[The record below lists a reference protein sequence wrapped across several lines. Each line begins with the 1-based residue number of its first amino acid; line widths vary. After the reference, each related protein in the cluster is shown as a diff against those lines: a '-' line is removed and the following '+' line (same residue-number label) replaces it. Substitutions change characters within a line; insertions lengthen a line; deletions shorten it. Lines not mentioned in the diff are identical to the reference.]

1 MGRKFWGSLGLLA
14 SVLAGAG
21 VAGAADLAV
30 KAPVYKAPP
39 PVILSDWSGFYIG
52 VHGGYGWGHTSID
65 APVALD
71 FLDLFDATVG
81 SLDASPKGGVF
92 GGHAGYNWQYGA
104 VVTGLEIDFSG
115 ADINTSGVVGTF
127 PLLERCIEACPLGT
141 ISRSVKFDEL
151 ASARARLGYLVLPNL
166 LAYGTA
172 GLGWGHSEITGT
184 ISVPND
190 SVSASADANNFGWV
204 AGGGLEYKL
213 WEHVLVR
220 GEYLHYDFAKT
231 TYSFPLVG
239 GVNATSTVDVVRG
252 GLSYKF

>member
-1 MGRKFWGSLGLLA
+1 MGRKFWGGFSLLA

-30 KAPVYKAPP
+30 KAPVYKAA
-39 PVILSDWSGFYIG
+39 PVILSDWAGFYVGI
-52 VHGGYGWGHTSID
+52 HGGYGWGHTSID
-65 APVALD
+65 TPA
-71 FLDLFDATVG
+71 FLGDIFDYLKIG

-115 ADINTSGVVGTF
+115 ADINTSDMVGKF
-127 PLLERCIEACPLGT
+127 WCPPGT
-141 ISRSVKFDEL
+141 LSRSVKFDEL
-151 ASARARLGYLVLPNL
+151 ASARARLGYLVLPSL
-166 LAYGTA
+166 LAYGSA

-184 ISVPND
+184 ATTSRE

-213 WEHVLVR
+213 LEHVLVR
-220 GEYLHYDFAKT
+220 GEYLHYDFAST
-231 TYSFPLVG
+231 SYSFPLVG
-239 GVNATSTVDVVRG
+239 GVNAASRIDVVRG

>member
-1 MGRKFWGSLGLLA
+1 MGRKFWGGFGLLA

-39 PVILSDWSGFYIG
+39 PVILSDWAGFYIG

-65 APVALD
+65 TPAFLANLELD
-71 FLDLFDATVG
+71 GDTVG
-81 SLDASPKGGVF
+81 SVNASPKGGVF
-92 GGHAGYNWQYGA
+92 GGHAGYNWQYGS
-104 VVTGLEIDFSG
+104 VVTGLEVDFSG
-115 ADINTSGVVGTF
+115 ADIKASDTVFSFPVCCVNDRPTSIDFGRTM
-127 PLLERCIEACPLGT
+127 
-141 ISRSVKFDEL
+141 KFDEL

-172 GLGWGHSEITGT
+172 GLGWGHSTLTASIT
-184 ISVPND
+184 VPG
-190 SVSASADANNFGWV
+190 VFSASADANANNFGWV
-204 AGGGLEYKL
+204 AGAGLEYKL

-231 TYSFPLVG
+231 TYSLPV
-239 GVNATSTVDVVRG
+239 GVNAASTVDVVRG